1 MCRSE
6 GSTQAHFSPGWRD
19 PGYGNSAPG
28 HGSAPSAAANLRRR
42 GDRADRRFG
51 LSPLVSIT
59 FAITLSME
67 VVASRKATSP
77 IGQPVK
83 PVIVTA
89 DWHVNNIEQAR
100 AGTQ

>member
-1 MCRSE
+1 
-6 GSTQAHFSPGWRD
+6 
-19 PGYGNSAPG
+19 
-28 HGSAPSAAANLRRR
+28 
-42 GDRADRRFG
+42 

-67 VVASRKATSP
+67 VVASRKATSS
-77 IGQPVK
+77 IGQLVK

-100 AGTQ
+100 AGNQ